1 MLFTLVAVVLGA
13 VAGIVLAPVIDRIAG
28 ARWQLAYA
36 MVLPVVALTYVGFAL
51 WGGSGFDLLLAAVG
65 VAVFSFVAGLGMGQS
80 PWWLPAGLALH
91 GVWDLAHHYALG
103 HAGIPGWYP
112 MLCLSFNLA
121 LAAMLSRRVSGLNR

>member
-36 MVLPVVALTYVGFAL
+36 MALPVVALPSVGFAL
-51 WGGSGFDLLLAAVG
+51 WGGSGFALLLAAVG
-65 VAVFSFVAGLGMGQS
+65 VAVFSVIAGLGMGQS

-112 MLCLSFNLA
+112 MLCLQFQPRA
-121 LAAMLSRRVSGLNR
+121 GCHAFPARVGLNR